1 MSTSDSYNNNK
12 HHLFGRAISS
22 IHSLP
27 SPPDT
32 MTAIKKR
39 PNFLLIVADDLG
51 FSDVSPFGSEIPTP
65 ALDSLAQEGLRFTDY
80 HTAAAC
86 SPTRSM
92 LMSGTDNHLAGIG
105 VMYEHRVSIET
116 SGIAR
121 SGTGGADGTRSWTQ
135 SGGTCPGTKDTSVSW
150 DLPSPSLPV
159 LQI

>member
-1 MSTSDSYNNNK
+1 
-12 HHLFGRAISS
+12 
-22 IHSLP
+22 
-27 SPPDT
+27 

-105 VMYEHRVSIET
+105 VMYEHRVMDPERWNLPGHEGHLSELGSPFT
-116 SGIAR
+116 LASCTADLTRRHGRRR
-121 SGTGGADGTRSWTQ
+121 SA
-135 SGGTCPGTKDTSVSW
+135 
-150 DLPSPSLPV
+150 
-159 LQI
+159 